1 MRQFKYVG
9 QPGQGL
15 RQGQII
21 RLSDDNPRC
30 ALFENDRDF
39 KELIIT

>member
-9 QPGQGL
+9 LDGQGL
-15 RQGQII
+15 KKGQII

-30 ALFENDRDF
+30 KIFEDDHDF

>member
-9 QPGQGL
+9 KPGQGL
-15 RQGQII
+15 KRGQII
-21 RLSDDNPRC
+21 RLSDDNPQC
-30 ALFENDRDF
+30 KIFEGDHDF

>member
-9 QPGQGL
+9 TAGQGL
-15 RQGQII
+15 KHGQII
-21 RLSDDNPRC
+21 RMSDDNPQC
-30 ALFENDRDF
+30 KLFEGDPDF